1 MPQIPVSR
9 VKNLRPP
16 RVDFSWAPLSTL
28 ASITIGGNSYPYSSQ
43 ADAITRSTDTRYA
56 AYRTPTNT
64 LLTFTAT
71 VEPFEG
77 AVIVRYRWDFGDGTE
92 AYGPTTTKTYRVSN
106 QTAQASLQVL
116 DSNGMTATA
125 THALNL
131 VKSTPTRWKF
141 TRL

>member
-1 MPQIPVSR
+1 MPQIPVSP

-16 RVDFSWAPLSTL
+16 RVDFSWSPLSSL
-28 ASITIGGNSYPYSSQ
+28 ALTTIGGNSYPYSSQ

-56 AYRTPTNT
+56 AYHTPTNT

-77 AVIVRYRWDFGDGTE
+77 AEIVRYRWDFGDGTE
-92 AYGPTTTKTYRVSN
+92 AYGPTTTKTYRVPN
-106 QTAQASLQVL
+106 QTAQVSLQVL
-116 DSNGMTATA
+116 DSNGLIATA

-131 VKSTPTRWKF
+131 VQSAQTRWKF